1 MVAGSPEMP
10 KSTMSS
16 KKRGLYYRLFFF
28 AFNNHLLV
36 SKVECPVLAN
46 RERNTVEQYS
56 DLQVTIICHQEKKGG
71 KARTYSKENSL
82 TKKSYMKSLVTKE
95 MSGGQVQGH
104 HFHIT

>member
-36 SKVECPVLAN
+36 SKIECPVLAN

-56 DLQVTIICHQEKKGG
+56 DLQVTIICHQEKRG
-71 KARTYSKENSL
+71 KKQEHTLRKIHLQRND
-82 TKKSYMKSLVTKE
+82 
-95 MSGGQVQGH
+95 
-104 HFHIT
+104 I